1 MKDLTQLTD
10 IARRA
15 GSFILSVA
23 EVQTLTGTTYTAANS
38 LVSRLVKLGILQ
50 ETTGYKRNRV
60 FRYAPYI
67 AIFGDNTSDTTAGA
81 TA

>member
-10 IARRA
+10 
-15 GSFILSVA
+15 
-23 EVQTLTGTTYTAANS
+23 
-38 LVSRLVKLGILQ
+38 
-50 ETTGYKRNRV
+50 
-60 FRYAPYI
+60 I